1 MEAGA
6 KAVSS
11 RMEPGPHA
19 GRAGRGEV
27 GAIIRRARALSSPA
41 TVPRERGAGWE
52 GLRTTA
58 LQAAALQ

>member
-41 TVPRERGAGWE
+41 TVPVPQERGAGWE
-52 GLRTTA
+52 G
-58 LQAAALQ
+58 

>member
-6 KAVSS
+6 KVVSS

-52 GLRTTA
+52 G
-58 LQAAALQ
+58 